1 MDGPLDWRTG
11 SRYTLTHTMNTTHIH
26 TSDGVLQQRSA
37 SSWQRHG
44 SVGGSLSRLL
54 GVFLVLSGML
64 VIGLFCSYMGFFCRC
79 MRPVLV
85 LLVGL
90 FVRASTA
97 HHDVDGNVLICL
109 PRGQHPLIARMHR
122 CACARVRMRVRV
134 HASVCARMHARMQAH
149 VMCLCASTYVTD
161 TYNTVHTTHE
171 ASAYTDARMQ
181 VCKHAGRHACSA
193 RHRHAGSSVCAR
205 CAHTLTLTH
214 SLTHTYTHTHTST
227 HLPRCWRCA
236 CQTALRARHSSPRP
250 KQAPPVGRPCRA
262 PRPAP
267 DEDLLPR
274 AGKGLRVSQT
284 LRHQIQHGDPG
295 LGGGG
300 ARRAATAAPWSARA
314 TRSALVTYAARQ
326 GVRCPRCWVCRVRCH
341 SCRFPEATR
350 ASGNLLA
357 CVSCRFPCRFPEA
370 QHTQTHACK
379 YAFHSCR
386 FPEAQ
391 HTQTHACKYAFQKQ
405 VKYGKK

>member
-64 VIGLFCSYMGFFCRC
+64 VIVGLFCSYMGFFCRC

-134 HASVCARMHARMQAH
+134 HASVCARMHVRMQAH
-149 VMCLCASTYVTD
+149 VMCLYASTYVTD
-161 TYNTVHTTHE
+161 TYNTE
-171 ASAYTDARMQ
+171 
-181 VCKHAGRHACSA
+181 KH
-193 RHRHAGSSVCAR
+193 
-205 CAHTLTLTH
+205 
-214 SLTHTYTHTHTST
+214 ST
-227 HLPRCWRCA
+227 HNA
-236 CQTALRARHSSPRP
+236 
-250 KQAPPVGRPCRA
+250 
-262 PRPAP
+262 
-267 DEDLLPR
+267 
-274 AGKGLRVSQT
+274 
-284 LRHQIQHGDPG
+284 
-295 LGGGG
+295 
-300 ARRAATAAPWSARA
+300 
-314 TRSALVTYAARQ
+314 
-326 GVRCPRCWVCRVRCH
+326 
-341 SCRFPEATR
+341 
-350 ASGNLLA
+350 
-357 CVSCRFPCRFPEA
+357 
-370 QHTQTHACK
+370 
-379 YAFHSCR
+379 
-386 FPEAQ
+386 
-391 HTQTHACKYAFQKQ
+391 
-405 VKYGKK
+405 